1 MAEAETQVQE
11 DENVE
16 VTLDQS
22 NEPDE
27 KNTEEVT
34 VSSEDTSN
42 LPIVQLHLMMSWTI
56 TVRVF
61 KNVLKS

>member
-34 VSSEDTSN
+34 VSSEDTSADSPASSDDELDN
-42 LPIVQLHLMMSWTI
+42 YSKGVQTY
-56 TVRVF
+56 
-61 KNVLKS
+61 

>member
-34 VSSEDTSN
+34 VSSEDTSA
-42 LPIVQLHLMMSWTI
+42 IVQLHLMMSWTT